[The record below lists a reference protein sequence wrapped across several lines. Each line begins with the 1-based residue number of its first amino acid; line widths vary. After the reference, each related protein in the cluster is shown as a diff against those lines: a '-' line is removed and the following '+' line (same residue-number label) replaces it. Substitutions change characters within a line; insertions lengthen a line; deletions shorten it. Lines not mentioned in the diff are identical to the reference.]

1 MLGKAALAAGIAV
14 AAVMAG
20 RTIDL
25 RQLYDQ
31 MYPVDTLRRDAFSL
45 CQQSDRTFIRALEDD
60 RESCYRRMPHS
71 FAVALGR
78 VPAASPLAALFAGD
92 QLVPELAPSC
102 APPLAPADPRGTA
115 RVLAALAGRDP
126 AAPAAALAEMGLLP
140 RERGVPAAGGGDPG
154 DIPALPPRR
163 AARCPAPI

>member
-1 MLGKAALAAGIAV
+1 MSSLMLGKAALAAGIAV
-14 AAVMAG
+14 AAVVAG

-71 FAVALGR
+71 
-78 VPAASPLAALFAGD
+78 
-92 QLVPELAPSC
+92 
-102 APPLAPADPRGTA
+102 
-115 RVLAALAGRDP
+115 
-126 AAPAAALAEMGLLP
+126 
-140 RERGVPAAGGGDPG
+140 
-154 DIPALPPRR
+154 
-163 AARCPAPI
+163 